1 MLGKGSPS
9 KNKVKG
15 NIDQLYLD
23 TTCAVVWIKEADA
36 GKVTGWKCLGI
47 VVPTGDE
54 TNRTSTPVR
63 PRLEGCPG

>member
-1 MLGKGSPS
+1 MIGKGRPQG
-9 KNKVKG
+9 KVKG

-47 VVPTGDE
+47 VVPTGDDS
-54 TNRTSTPVR
+54 NSRSTPIR
-63 PRLEGCPG
+63 PRLHGCPS